1 MNTDTLKC
9 EMMKLWKHTFHD
21 SDDYISLIFDNY
33 FNPDLV
39 EYEERDGK
47 LVAAMLAVPYDF
59 YMAPNCK
66 KESNNCLN
74 AYFVDVCRVENIDT
88 EVSNV
93 RPSYD
98 ADSLIRGLYLC
109 GLATSE
115 ESRGFG
121 IMSRMIERIN
131 VKAAQLGYA
140 FTFLIPASD
149 GLHKYYSD
157 RGYLSAM
164 YRYENLY
171 TSEHDF
177 YNDLKNYIKCIENAD
192 SERQGKIDKIY
203 YGNNIYD
210 IAKSL
215 ISKDNY
221 KETFEEIKIFVI
233 LKNTIE
239 IYCESTGKLISENFD
254 NNKSSN
260 HYKLEK
266 YLEDASVFLC
276 EIESKICANS
286 LDLSLRHSQKDFYA
300 ILLDCIYSNG
310 EIICAYSDNS
320 LIGILLSYPNDEDNY
335 IEVKRVFA
343 QDVCVYYKLL
353 NLLKIKYPDK
363 GIAIC
368 KYSSDDSEPAL
379 WRPFFVSSSTS
390 SSYSDAIG
398 YSLQPTPNLS
408 KVYGM
413 LRVTNLSQIL
423 KLIAGNA
430 SCPDFSILVDVAD
443 LQYLGLDAEFESENM
458 ANRDDTCA
466 ECNESGDNVYQNVQY
481 KEEPIECLKKFQM
494 RIAHSDGR
502 NLLEFEHPESSGCMA
517 RKVEAIRF
525 KCRDSKLTI
534 DMVDKDGKL
543 ICPVGESFSVD
554 FSEGKINLN
563 GKISLKEVAALLFR
577 KKRFDREVEAAIEIP
592 RIECSISLMLD

>member
-1 MNTDTLKC
+1 
-9 EMMKLWKHTFHD
+9 MMKLWKHTFHD
-21 SDDYISLIFDNY
+21 SDDYINLVFDNY

-47 LVAAMLAVPYDF
+47 LVAAMLAVPYRF
-59 YMAPNCK
+59 YMSVNCK
-66 KESNNCLN
+66 SESDECQNSD
-74 AYFVDVCRVENIDT
+74 FVDMCGVEKNNIKH
-88 EVSNV
+88 
-93 RPSYD
+93 SYIGASD
-98 ADSLIRGLYLC
+98 EGDSFLNGLYLC

-115 ESRGFG
+115 ERRGLG

-131 VKAAQLGYA
+131 VKAAQRGYA

-149 GLHKYYSD
+149 GLQKYYSD
-157 RGYLSAM
+157 RGYVSAM
-164 YRYENLY
+164 YRYEELY
-171 TSEHDF
+171 SSVHDF
-177 YNDLKNYIKCIENAD
+177 YNDLKNYIKWIENTD
-192 SERQGKIDKIY
+192 FEQRGKIDKIY
-203 YGNNIYD
+203 YVNNFYD
-210 IAKSL
+210 ITKSL
-215 ISKDNY
+215 NSKDND
-221 KETFEEIKIFVI
+221 KEKFEEAKIFVI
-233 LKNTIE
+233 SKKKIE
-239 IYCESTGKLISENFD
+239 TYCKSVGQFVSENFE
-254 NNKSSN
+254 NNENLN

-266 YLEDASVFLC
+266 YLGNASVFLY
-276 EIESKICANS
+276 ENEYKICANS
-286 LDLSLRHSQKDFYA
+286 LDLSLRHSQKDFYE

-310 EIICAYSDNS
+310 EIICAFSDKS
-320 LIGILLSYPNDEDNY
+320 IIGILLSYHNGDNDY
-335 IEVKRVFA
+335 IEVKRVFSE
-343 QDVCVYYKLL
+343 DVGVYFKLL
-353 NLLKIKYPDK
+353 DILKIKYPDK
-363 GIAIC
+363 GIVIC

-466 ECNESGDNVYQNVQY
+466 KCNESGDNVYQNVQY
-481 KEEPIECLKKFQM
+481 KEEPIECLRKFQM

-543 ICPVGESFSVD
+543 ICPVSESFSVD
-554 FSEGKINLN
+554 FSEGEINLN
-563 GKISLKEVAALLFR
+563 EKISLKEVAALLFR